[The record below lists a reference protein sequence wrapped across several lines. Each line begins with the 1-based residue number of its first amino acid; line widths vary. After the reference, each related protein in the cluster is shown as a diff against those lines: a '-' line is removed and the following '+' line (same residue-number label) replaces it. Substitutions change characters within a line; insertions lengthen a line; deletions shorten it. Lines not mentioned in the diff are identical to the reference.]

1 MWLLLEALEK
11 MEKKHPSLVD
21 TSPQVPLHCRFNPKA
36 LDAKSPDTASLST
49 ALWEQ
54 PWELGSGVQLGQVY
68 SACCRD
74 VQSFCKNCTIF
85 LSNKKCA
92 FPVLSYAI
100 WLHGIVCPILS
111 M

>member
-1 MWLLLEALEK
+1 MCLLLEAL
-11 MEKKHPSLVD
+11 EKKHPSLVD

-36 LDAKSPDTASLST
+36 LGAKSPDTASLST

-54 PWELGSGVQLGQVY
+54 PWELGSGVRLGQVY
-68 SACCRD
+68 SAC
-74 VQSFCKNCTIF
+74 CKNCTIF

-100 WLHGIVCPILS
+100 WLHGIMCPILS